1 VVTPILKSGGY
12 QLQTPTP
19 AAAGSVTV
27 TAEGF
32 IGFETA
38 YYSVTGPTT
47 AASAIQ
53 FLSATITKDGETTAR
68 TQPLVLCSVFRPAS
82 DSRASFTSHAAAGRI
97 TTWLWSHPI
106 NRGFWT
112 NSRPRSSQIPLR
124 IAGRGPVS
132 TVPGCLRALPSG
144 PNYGNPHP
152 MSGYRLADDAI
163 LHVSS

>member
-1 VVTPILKSGGY
+1 MPSLDHHAIEAISQWKFEPGWRLRVVTPILKSGGY

-19 AAAGSVTV
+19 
-27 TAEGF
+27 
-32 IGFETA
+32 
-38 YYSVTGPTT
+38 

-112 NSRPRSSQIPLR
+112 YSRPRSSQIPLR